1 MFISTLLLDTA
12 ALGAFGL
19 LAAIQPAP
27 RVAGGWLCAEAA
39 RACAVYDALPTTAR
53 HMQWALFAGAAA
65 MIFPLARPPTCM
77 PACTPACLPACLPT
91 PRLLAVWQTIF
102 WLNRTRNLLSNIT
115 TNERYNRKRY
125 PHFKTLDGG
134 FYNPFDRGVAANC
147 HTFFCPGVLL
157 EMEAS
162 DGLLGRM

>member
-77 PACTPACLPACLPT
+77 PACTPACLPT